1 MTYPIPLDLWHDLQ
15 KHVEG
20 KRSDD
25 FIFTHEDGSPIGLNC
40 VPRAWKK
47 ACKAA
52 EVKYIP
58 LQQASRH
65 SMASQIMAEH
75 KKKAIEEIQ
84 NKRGHFNK
92 QTQKA
97 YVVE

>member
-1 MTYPIPLDLWHDLQ
+1 M
-15 KHVEG
+15 
-20 KRSDD
+20 
-25 FIFTHEDGSPIGLNC
+25 
-40 VPRAWKK
+40 PRAWKK

-84 NKRGHFNK
+84 NKLGHFNK

-97 YVVE
+97 YIVE